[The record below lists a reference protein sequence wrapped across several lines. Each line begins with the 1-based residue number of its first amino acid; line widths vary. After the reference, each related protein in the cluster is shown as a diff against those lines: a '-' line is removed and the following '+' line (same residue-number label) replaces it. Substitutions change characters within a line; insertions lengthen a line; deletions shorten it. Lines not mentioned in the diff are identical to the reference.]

1 MLSTVYSNT
10 PFIQVQAPAIPYIS
24 NNPMA
29 GQVRWNTQNN
39 YMEVSNGSSWQ
50 QIGGIASIN
59 VSAEFTQIMDW
70 AREEMTRSIKMKQL
84 ADQSPTVA
92 DALAAYELAAEKLAV
107 IMTLADKELA

>member
-59 VSAEFTQIMDW
+59 VSAEFTLIMEW
-70 AREEMTRSIKMKQL
+70 ARKEMAKSYKIKTL

-92 DALAAYELAAEKLAV
+92 AALADFELAAEKLEV